1 MKPEDKITCADIEYV
16 VSAWFNWRQNL
27 IVPNISWGLGIHE
40 CDLLICSKVGFCTE
54 VEIKISKA
62 DLIKD
67 KEKSHGHNSDKIK
80 FLYFAIPDYLNTDEI
95 ISHIPER
102 AGILT
107 IKNNGKRLVV
117 SEIKEPQRNINA
129 IKLTEKEQYEIARLG
144 TMRIFGMKLK
154 IKKLQDLLDETRSR
168 TAV

>member
-1 MKPEDKITCADIEYV
+1 LEA
-16 VSAWFNWRQNL
+16 NL
-27 IVPNISWGLGIHE
+27 IVPNISWGLGLHE
-40 CDLLICSKVGFCTE
+40 CDLLICSKTSYCTE
-54 VEIKISKA
+54 VEIKISKS

-102 AGILT
+102 AGILVVR
-107 IKNNGKRLVV
+107 NNGKRLVV
-117 SEIKEPQRNINA
+117 SKIREPQRNITAVKITNQ
-129 IKLTEKEQYEIARLG
+129 ERYEIARLG

-154 IKKLQDLLDETRSR
+154 IKKLQDLLNETRNTPTNSDR
-168 TAV
+168 